1 MTSYTVQTGA
11 IFPLTR
17 HILTLIYCTLGS
29 WLLPLGDVL
38 FQNESHPSDE
48 ICMTSINGR
57 LLLLLCDA
65 TKCINIVMKCVWRHC
80 NVIRVRYSLLLRA
93 DFSISFANEWAN
105 VTGSS
110 PNPIVAE
117 NQDGINLYRVVC
129 LTSPFLLLRLP
140 QNCTREIFTD
150 SEFILKTTT
159 HNPVS

>member
-1 MTSYTVQTGA
+1 MQTGA
-11 IFPLTR
+11 IFPLTH

-80 NVIRVRYSLLLRA
+80 NVIRGRYSLLLRA
-93 DFSISFANEWAN
+93 DFSISFANEWAKCDR
-105 VTGSS
+105 
-110 PNPIVAE
+110 IVAQPNCGWE
-117 NQDGINLYRVVC
+117 PGRYKFVSSRVPDV
-129 LTSPFLLLRLP
+129 TFLVVSVAPELH
-140 QNCTREIFTD
+140 IFRVY
-150 SEFILKTTT
+150 STT
-159 HNPVS
+159 HNPVSN